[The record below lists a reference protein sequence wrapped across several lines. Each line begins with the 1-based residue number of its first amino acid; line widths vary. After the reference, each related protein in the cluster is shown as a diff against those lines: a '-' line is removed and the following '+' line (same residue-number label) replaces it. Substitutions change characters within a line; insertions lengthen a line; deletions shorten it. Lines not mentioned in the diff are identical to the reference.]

1 MFAFALV
8 FVAGMSLQQSS
19 GAAGPEDAAV
29 TAVFERTGAGS
40 DDFDAELVSRNYA
53 DDADW
58 TNAFGVRR
66 KGSTQIRAYLS
77 ELFGRPQFRSRAPSG
92 PATVSIKFVRPE
104 VAVVRSFRVVA
115 GQRGPNNE
123 ELLPRRIH
131 RQLVMTKERGAWVIV
146 SELVMDE
153 RRFVFPTWAISD
165 RTK

>member
-8 FVAGMSLQQSS
+8 FVAGMSLRQSS

-29 TAVFERTGAGS
+29 TAVFERTEAGF

-66 KGSTQIRAYLS
+66 KGSTQFRAYLS
-77 ELFGRPQFRSRAPSG
+77 ESFGRPQFRSRAPSG

-115 GQRGPNNE
+115 GQRA
-123 ELLPRRIH
+123 RT
-131 RQLVMTKERGAWVIV
+131 TKNCCPGEFTGSW
-146 SELVMDE
+146 
-153 RRFVFPTWAISD
+153 
-165 RTK
+165 